1 MHMDAASLTH
11 PLRIRPRYSK
21 RVLSLAR
28 DETLV
33 AHIGRGNEAAFEVV
47 FERHVTGILGFCR
60 HMLGSAEEAEDAVQQ
75 TFAAA
80 YRDLQRD
87 EERAL
92 ALKPWLYT
100 IARNRCVSMLR
111 ARREHVAGPPE
122 TATAGLA
129 EQVERRAELRDV
141 LRDLRALPEDQRE
154 ALLLSELGDLS
165 HAQVSQVLGCE
176 VTRVKALV
184 YRARSGLLSR
194 REARELPCDEIRAQL
209 ANLRGGSL
217 RRNELRFHLIE
228 CAGCRAYRER
238 VRQQRRMLAAALPVA
253 PSVGLKSSVL
263 AAAGVGS
270 ASTGG
275 GIAAG
280 LGLAGLGSGA
290 ATAAK
295 VAAVGLL
302 AGGGLAAGRA
312 VVDHQVDSAKP
323 AAPATANAQS
333 RRPLQAGAW
342 DRPDP
347 HLNDVASHRRHRR
360 SRGVGPGPAGR
371 PARAGYVGWA
381 EVRSGAYGERPVTA
395 SGPRAGATLRMRPDP
410 ARALRAGLSGAV
422 RRPRPRSR
430 RRAATDPSALG
441 ALRAP
446 RAAARRTGCR
456 RSSREPQ
463 ARQAHAGSPRAPVL
477 LAPVRSA
484 QAGGCGREGKGPGQG
499 TARAGRRP
507 LGPRRRYATLS
518 VSPRSPGRPDDHLL
532 PSGPDQGRPSR
543 QRSRL

>member
-1 MHMDAASLTH
+1 MHMDAASLSH

-87 EERAL
+87 DERAL

-111 ARREHVAGPPE
+111 ARREHVTGPPE

-141 LRDLRALPEDQRE
+141 LRDLRALPEDQRA

-312 VVDHQVDSAKP
+312 VVDHQVDPAKP
-323 AAPATANAQS
+323 AAPATATAQS
-333 RRPLQAGAW
+333 LRPLRAGAGE
-342 DRPDP
+342 RPDP
-347 HLNDVASHRRHRR
+347 HVNDVASQ
-360 SRGVGPGPAGR
+360 RGIGGHAAWGPGRRGGP
-371 PARAGYVGWA
+371 RAPGT
-381 EVRSGAYGERPVTA
+381 SGGPKSAAKRTA
-395 SGPRAGATLRMRPDP
+395 SGLSQRPGRARGRASNAPRPSPSPQGRALGRRQKTAAAKPAPRGHGPVGPRSSPGAKSGGAPNGVSPVKPAKAAQPAPAADGVPSSSPQSAAPKPADAGAK
-410 ARALRAGLSGAV
+410 
-422 RRPRPRSR
+422 
-430 RRAATDPSALG
+430 
-441 ALRAP
+441 
-446 RAAARRTGCR
+446 
-456 RSSREPQ
+456 
-463 ARQAHAGSPRAPVL
+463 
-477 LAPVRSA
+477 
-484 QAGGCGREGKGPGQG
+484 GKGPDKGPSEQAG
-499 TARAGRRP
+499 AR
-507 LGPRRRYATLS
+507 
-518 VSPRSPGRPDDHLL
+518 
-532 PSGPDQGRPSR
+532 
-543 QRSRL
+543 

>member
-1 MHMDAASLTH
+1 MDAASLTH

-87 EERAL
+87 DERAL

-111 ARREHVAGPPE
+111 ARREHVAGPPGDRDGR
-122 TATAGLA
+122 AGRA
-129 EQVERRAELRDV
+129 GRAPRGAARRPPRPAR
-141 LRDLRALPEDQRE
+141 PPQDQRA

-165 HAQVSQVLGCE
+165 HAQVGQVLGCE

-238 VRQQRRMLAAALPVA
+238 VRQQRRMLAAILPVA

-263 AAAGVGS
+263 AAAGVGG

-280 LGLAGLGSGA
+280 LGLAGLGGGA

-312 VVDHQVDSAKP
+312 VVEHQVDPARP
-323 AAPATANAQS
+323 AAPDG
-333 RRPLQAGAW
+333 GA
-342 DRPDP
+342 R
-347 HLNDVASHRRHRR
+347 
-360 SRGVGPGPAGR
+360 
-371 PARAGYVGWA
+371 
-381 EVRSGAYGERPVTA
+381 
-395 SGPRAGATLRMRPDP
+395 
-410 ARALRAGLSGAV
+410 
-422 RRPRPRSR
+422 R
-430 RRAATDPSALG
+430 RRARG
-441 ALRAP
+441 IGRI
-446 RAAARRTGCR
+446 RT
-456 RSSREPQ
+456 
-463 ARQAHAGSPRAPVL
+463 
-477 LAPVRSA
+477 
-484 QAGGCGREGKGPGQG
+484 
-499 TARAGRRP
+499 
-507 LGPRRRYATLS
+507 
-518 VSPRSPGRPDDHLL
+518 
-532 PSGPDQGRPSR
+532 
-543 QRSRL
+543 

>member
-87 EERAL
+87 DERAL

-111 ARREHVAGPPE
+111 ARREHVADPPE

-141 LRDLRALPEDQRE
+141 LRDLRALPEDQRA

-165 HAQVSQVLGCE
+165 HAQVGQVLGCE

-253 PSVGLKSSVL
+253 PSVGLRSSVL
-263 AAAGVGS
+263 AAAGVGGV
-270 ASTGG
+270 STGG

-312 VVDHQVDSAKP
+312 VVEHQVNPARP
-323 AAPATANAQS
+323 AAPLTATAQAP
-333 RRPLQAGAW
+333 RPLQPGAR
-342 DRPDP
+342 DRPDQ
-347 HLNDVASHRRHRR
+347 HVTDVASRRGIH
-360 SRGVGPGPAGR
+360 SHSALGAGR
-371 PARAGYVGWA
+371 HGGSRAPGT
-381 EVRSGAYGERPVTA
+381 SGGPKSAPERTA
-395 SGPRAGATLRMRPDP
+395 SGPAQRPGHARGRASNPPG
-410 ARALRAGLSGAV
+410 
-422 RRPRPRSR
+422 
-430 RRAATDPSALG
+430 
-441 ALRAP
+441 
-446 RAAARRTGCR
+446 
-456 RSSREPQ
+456 
-463 ARQAHAGSPRAPVL
+463 
-477 LAPVRSA
+477 PVRSPPGRA
-484 QAGGCGREGKGPGQG
+484 LGRRKQTAVAKPAPRGHGPVGPRSSPGAKSGGAPNGVSPVKPAKAAQPAPAAHGPPSSSSPSAAPRPADASAKGKGLDKEPPGQAGGR
-499 TARAGRRP
+499 
-507 LGPRRRYATLS
+507 
-518 VSPRSPGRPDDHLL
+518 
-532 PSGPDQGRPSR
+532 
-543 QRSRL
+543 

>member
-28 DETLV
+28 DEALV

-47 FERHVTGILGFCR
+47 FERHVAGILGFCR

-87 EERAL
+87 EQRAL

-194 REARELPCDEIRAQL
+194 REARDLPCDEIRAQL

-238 VRQQRRMLAAALPVA
+238 VRQQRRVLAAALPVA

-302 AGGGLAAGRA
+302 AGGGLAAGKA
-312 VVDHQVDSAKP
+312 VVDHQVDPAKP
-323 AAPATANAQS
+323 AAPATATAQS
-333 RRPLQAGAW
+333 LRPLQAGAW
-342 DRPDP
+342 GRPDP
-347 HLNDVASHRRHRR
+347 HVNDVASHRGIGGHAALGRAWRGGPHAPGTSGGPKSARERPGHARGRASNSHRPVS
-360 SRGVGPGPAGR
+360 SRQGRALGRRQKTAAAKPAPRGHGPVGPRSSPGATSGGAPNGVSPVKPPKAAQPA
-371 PARAGYVGWA
+371 PAAHGLP
-381 EVRSGAYGERPVTA
+381 SSSSPSTA
-395 SGPRAGATLRMRPDP
+395 PTPADAGAKGK
-410 ARALRAGLSGAV
+410 GLDEG
-422 RRPRPRSR
+422 PP
-430 RRAATDPSALG
+430 G
-441 ALRAP
+441 
-446 RAAARRTGCR
+446 
-456 RSSREPQ
+456 
-463 ARQAHAGSPRAPVL
+463 
-477 LAPVRSA
+477 
-484 QAGGCGREGKGPGQG
+484 QAGGR
-499 TARAGRRP
+499 
-507 LGPRRRYATLS
+507 
-518 VSPRSPGRPDDHLL
+518 
-532 PSGPDQGRPSR
+532 
-543 QRSRL
+543 